1 MTEQHDQEQQH
12 EPNEPIE
19 PSEPSKPSEPSDQSD
34 QSDPS
39 PANFSS
45 GDRVRLAMRPS
56 YFKTADPM
64 PMLRPPD
71 IVPVGEHGII
81 MARRPAG
88 YWAVRFAQGTFLM
101 ESQYLQALS
110 NEA

>member
-1 MTEQHDQEQQH
+1 MTEPSPLPKQDDQTQQREQNESLEQHKQGDQ
-12 EPNEPIE
+12 
-19 PSEPSKPSEPSDQSD
+19 SEPSQS
-34 QSDPS
+34 
-39 PANFSS
+39 NFSS

-81 MARRPAG
+81 MDRRPAG

-101 ESQYLQALS
+101 ESQYLHAVLD
-110 NEA
+110 EV

>member
-1 MTEQHDQEQQH
+1 MTEQSPIAEQRDQDQQCEQNKSVEQ
-12 EPNEPIE
+12 
-19 PSEPSKPSEPSDQSD
+19 SKQGDQRESF
-34 QSDPS
+34 QS
-39 PANFSS
+39 NFAS

-81 MARRPAG
+81 MERKPAG

-101 ESQYLQALS
+101 ESQYLQVVS
-110 NEA
+110 DEA